1 MCIRDRDMG
10 TIADEW
16 LATGS
21 KIQAKW
27 DKVVDCP
34 SYGFYGVFEG
44 RAASSDPEEGSQ
56 SYWAISSCSF
66 KEGKQ
71 GSDLA
76 ASDKAWNAF
85 MDKNGHTGGVW
96 RWWPGVGSPNSF
108 EGDFLMNI
116 TYSSMAELGRITDA
130 RYQASNDGELPE
142 SILNCD
148 NPRVYIAESIRG
160 FGG

>member
-1 MCIRDRDMG
+1 MG

-34 SYGFYGVFEG
+34 SYGFYGVYEG

-66 KEGKQ
+66 KEGKS

-76 ASDKAWNAF
+76 ASDEGWNAF
-85 MDKNGHTGGVW
+85 MDEQGHTGGVW
-96 RWWPGVGSPNSF
+96 RWWPGVGAPNSF

-130 RYQASNDGELPE
+130 RYEASNNGELPE

-148 NPRVYIAESIRG
+148 NPRVYITESVRG
-160 FGG
+160 FGD